1 MYIWCIY
8 LLTLI
13 LDPAKSGQRL
23 PKVAKSCQKTPKIT
37 KRCKGLTKVA
47 KSCIWT
53 WGQDNIWKD
62 PRALAIR
69 ISYGLKSQLILP
81 GSVWILIEGGV
92 AFWGKKDKR
101 TSLVQ
106 ELVVT
111 FDLRII
117 SFLINGHFWP
127 YVGISHVLI
136 LVCYLMPEQ
145 PAPLSCQPPP
155 KSAAQKAIAPPGG
168 AQERL
173 PVRAALQKLPI
184 AWMESSI
191 TSTHMPHI
199 LNTLQAIISLV
210 KP

>member
-1 MYIWCIY
+1 MKGS
-8 LLTLI
+8 
-13 LDPAKSGQRL
+13 KSARR
-23 PKVAKSCQKTPKIT
+23 SSFYTI
-37 KRCKGLTKVA
+37 
-47 KSCIWT
+47 S
-53 WGQDNIWKD
+53 
-62 PRALAIR
+62 IR
-69 ISYGLKSQLILP
+69 ISYGLKSQLILD
-81 GSVWILIEGGV
+81 GSVWILIKGGE

-136 LVCYLMPEQ
+136 LVCYLMPDQ

-155 KSAAQKAIAPPGG
+155 KSAAQKVIAPPGG

-199 LNTLQAIISLV
+199 LNTQYLQAMVSCITSISAHTALITAI
-210 KP
+210 PSYH